1 LHNRVNTV
9 ISFALLISV
18 VGASFYY
25 VYASDA
31 VEPWLGIEGS
41 DVTPAIAQTLGL
53 QEPLGFLIF
62 SVEPTSPAEAAGLK
76 GGDRVVTIDGR
87 PVVLG
92 GDVIIA
98 VNDISVQDAQDIEAQ
113 LLYKR
118 IGDVV
123 EFSVIRGSS
132 TQDIEVEL
140 GGR

>member
-1 LHNRVNTV
+1 LHNPVNTV
-9 ISFALLISV
+9 IPFALLISV

-25 VYASDA
+25 VYATDA
-31 VEPWLGIEGS
+31 AEPWLGIEGS

-53 QEPLGFLIF
+53 QEPMGFLIF

-76 GGDRVVTIDGR
+76 GGDRVVSIDGR

-98 VNDISVQDAQDIEAQ
+98 VNDISIQDAQDIEAQ

>member
-1 LHNRVNTV
+1 LHNSVNTV
-9 ISFALLISV
+9 IPFALLISV

-25 VYASDA
+25 VYATDA

-53 QEPLGFLIF
+53 QEAMGFLIF
-62 SVEPTSPAEAAGLK
+62 SVEPTSPAEAAGIK

-98 VNDISVQDAQDIEAQ
+98 VNDIPIQDAQDIEAQ

>member
-1 LHNRVNTV
+1 LHNPVNTV
-9 ISFALLISV
+9 IPFALLISV

-25 VYASDA
+25 VYATDA

-53 QEPLGFLIF
+53 QEPMGFLIF

-98 VNDISVQDAQDIEAQ
+98 VNDISTQDAQDIEAQ

>member
-1 LHNRVNTV
+1 MHNPVNTV
-9 ISFALLISV
+9 IPFALLISV

-25 VYASDA
+25 VYATDA

-53 QEPLGFLIF
+53 QEPMGFLIF

-98 VNDISVQDAQDIEAQ
+98 VNDISIQDAQDIEAQ

-132 TQDIEVEL
+132 TQDIDVEL

>member
-1 LHNRVNTV
+1 MHNLVNTV
-9 ISFALLISV
+9 IPFALLISV

-25 VYASDA
+25 VYATDA

-53 QEPLGFLIF
+53 QEPMGFLIF

-98 VNDISVQDAQDIEAQ
+98 VNDISIQDAQDIEAQ

>member
-1 LHNRVNTV
+1 LHNSVNTV
-9 ISFALLISV
+9 IPFALLISV

-25 VYASDA
+25 VYATDA

-53 QEPLGFLIF
+53 QEPMGFLIF

-92 GDVIIA
+92 GDVITA
-98 VNDISVQDAQDIEAQ
+98 VNDISIQNAQDIEAQ

>member
-1 LHNRVNTV
+1 LHNPVNTV
-9 ISFALLISV
+9 IPFALLISV

-25 VYASDA
+25 VYATDVA
-31 VEPWLGIEGS
+31 EPWLGIEGS

-53 QEPLGFLIF
+53 QEPMGFLIF

-76 GGDRVVTIDGR
+76 GGDRVVSIDGR

-98 VNDISVQDAQDIEAQ
+98 VNDISTQDAQDIEAQ